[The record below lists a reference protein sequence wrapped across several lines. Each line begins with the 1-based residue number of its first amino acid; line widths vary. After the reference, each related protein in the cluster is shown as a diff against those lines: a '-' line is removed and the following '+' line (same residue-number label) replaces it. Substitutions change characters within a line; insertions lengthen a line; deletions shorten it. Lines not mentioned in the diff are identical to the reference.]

1 MRSINVISNPHGCG
15 LLTMSLSNKT
25 LQENNMNIH
34 LGGYQQICHISIWLT
49 KLDLGLRNNS
59 YITIL
64 LHRNNCVA

>member
-49 KLDLGLRNNS
+49 KLETGLLTVS
-59 YITIL
+59 CTESFQL
-64 LHRNNCVA
+64 CLHK